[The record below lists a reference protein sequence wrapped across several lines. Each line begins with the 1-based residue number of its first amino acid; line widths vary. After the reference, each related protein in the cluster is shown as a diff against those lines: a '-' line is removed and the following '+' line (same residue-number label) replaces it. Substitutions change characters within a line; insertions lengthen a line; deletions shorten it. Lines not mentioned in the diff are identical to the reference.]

1 MISSNFLTDPH
12 TVLVADA
19 SVVINLNATANAR
32 AIIGAL
38 PNGIVVTENAC
49 LELEAG
55 AKNGHDDARQL
66 RELIDIG
73 LVRRAQL
80 GAAAAPVYETLIDGS
95 AFRTLDDGEAAT
107 IALAVEAGGVAL
119 IDERKARSLCAT
131 TFPGLNLSCTAELLM
146 HGIVAAALG
155 AQGQIDALVSA
166 LTLARMRVPSE
177 HLAQVKAL
185 IGTDC
190 AAMCTSLP
198 KAVREAAD

>member
-19 SVVINLNATANAR
+19 SVVINLNATASAR

-131 TFPGLNLSCTAELLM
+131 TFPGLTLSCTAELLM
-146 HGIVAAALG
+146 HGIVAEALG

-185 IGTDC
+185 IGTER